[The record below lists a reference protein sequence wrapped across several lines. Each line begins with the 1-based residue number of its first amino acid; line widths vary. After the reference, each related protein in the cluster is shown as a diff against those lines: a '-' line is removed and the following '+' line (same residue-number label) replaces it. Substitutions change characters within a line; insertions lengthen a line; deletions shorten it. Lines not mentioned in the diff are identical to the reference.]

1 MDATI
6 ALPLLV
12 GAILQEGK
20 AHARRKRRCFN
31 WDGER
36 LKSIRFV

>member
-20 AHARRKRRCFN
+20 VYRRRKRRRFI
-31 WDGER
+31 WEGDH
-36 LKSIRFV
+36 LTSIRFV